1 MLHLKSRR
9 TSVLAGPRPL
19 VADARHKTEGRARG
33 CAVNQALTASAQ
45 PAPRLSSSRV
55 HTSALFTPEMPGG
68 YLSHGIYQRLGGE
81 REFGAFWMSLGFPVI
96 LLIGLCYLLVDRS
109 IINQK
114 QWLVGSVGLI
124 ICMAAAVYA
133 RLIH

>member
-1 MLHLKSRR
+1 M
-9 TSVLAGPRPL
+9 
-19 VADARHKTEGRARG
+19 
-33 CAVNQALTASAQ
+33 
-45 PAPRLSSSRV
+45 

-114 QWLVGSVGLI
+114 QWIVGSVGLI

-133 RLIH
+133 RLIY